1 MKDLVNN
8 LQNFIDFKILDEENI
23 FVYSNFYLRDT
34 NTMYPINIKK
44 EDDEYFI
51 HDGGSLVYFFNE
63 NDLIIDKI
71 NIQNLLREYPN
82 FQITD
87 SNELIYY
94 TNVDTIN
101 VDIAK
106 FIQILT
112 KITG

>member
-1 MKDLVNN
+1 MKDIVNN

-51 HDGGSLVYFFNE
+51 HDGGSLLIFLNE

-94 TNVDTIN
+94 TSVDTIN
-101 VDIAK
+101 ADIAK

-112 KITG
+112 KITD